1 MGKTIPKEEK
11 VKYNR
16 IKKMKKTKRKLMIRP
31 VILSIV
37 FSACLTFVKAQETPK
52 TLNLKGA
59 IEYSLNQNLT
69 RAIYE
74 NKVEMAHQQNM
85 QGLSGYLPHLNAN
98 FNFVYNAKLQT
109 TVIPAGGFSPKE
121 VRIQM
126 GNPFVTSGVIQLDQK
141 LYDHSNIVALK
152 ARKNNMNLARLN
164 SKQNDVNIIYNT
176 AVAYYQVLIIEQQ
189 SQLLQDNKKQYDD
202 LIKIMQL
209 QLEKG
214 VITQLDYDRTRVALN
229 NIKSQI
235 ALVETNQSMAL
246 NQLKMVMGMPFD
258 EKIMIDT
265 TQMPEDIKM
274 PADVTFSFENRL
286 DYQIL
291 NQQMILQN
299 YDYRMKK
306 ASVVPTLSAY
316 ARYGANAYSKEFSD
330 AFDEWFDY
338 SAIGLKLN
346 IPIFNGL
353 NAHSQMKQSQL
364 KLKNIKQNI
373 KISKQNSQLEFESA
387 KIKLYSSF
395 LSYQQDKDNMELA
408 NSVYQSSLIAY
419 QQGQATLTDFL
430 NADFSLKQAQSNYM
444 NSTLN
449 FLSARLAYE
458 KAKGSLSE
466 YVNQL

>member
-1 MGKTIPKEEK
+1 MKNNRKKQMMGK
-11 VKYNR
+11 
-16 IKKMKKTKRKLMIRP
+16 M
-31 VILSIV
+31 ILSIV
-37 FSACLTFVKAQETPK
+37 FLGVLVSAKAQETPNIF
-52 TLNLKGA
+52 NLKSA

-74 NKVEMAHQQNM
+74 NKIEMAHQQNI

-152 ARKNNMNLARLN
+152 ARKNNLELARLN
-164 SKQNDVNIIYNT
+164 NKQNDVNIIYNT

-189 SQLLQDNKKQYDD
+189 AKLLQDNKKQYDD
-202 LIKIMQL
+202 LLKIMQL

-214 VITQLDYDRTRVALN
+214 VVTQLDYDRTRVALN

-235 ALVETNQSMAL
+235 ALIKTNKTMAT

-258 EKIMIDT
+258 ENLEIDT
-265 TQMPEDIKM
+265 TQMPEEIKM
-274 PADVTFSFENRL
+274 PTDVTLSYKNRL

-291 NQQMILQN
+291 NQQKILQN

-306 ASVVPTLSAY
+306 AAVVPILSAY
-316 ARYGANAYSKEFSD
+316 ARYGANAYSKEFKT
-330 AFDEWFDY
+330 AFNEWFDY

-353 NAHSQMKQSQL
+353 DAHSQMKQSQL
-364 KLKNIKQNI
+364 KLKNIQQNI
-373 KISKQNSQLEFESA
+373 KINQQNSQLEFESA

-395 LSYQQDKDNMELA
+395 LSYQQDKDNMKLA

-419 QQGQATLTDFL
+419 QQGQASLTDFL
-430 NADFSLKQAQSNYM
+430 NADFSKKQAQSNYM
-444 NSTLN
+444 NSMLN

-458 KAKGSLSE
+458 KAQGSLNE